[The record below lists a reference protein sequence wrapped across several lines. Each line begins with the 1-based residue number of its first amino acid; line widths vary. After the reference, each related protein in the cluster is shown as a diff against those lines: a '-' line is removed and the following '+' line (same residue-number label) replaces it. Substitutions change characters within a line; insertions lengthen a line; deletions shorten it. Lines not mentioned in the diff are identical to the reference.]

1 MASAH
6 PSETIPTPGTEK
18 ETSMNTHKRWT
29 VEILINEHD
38 HKTRALARLDTH
50 DDQHTHGQG
59 IARRSTIDTNP
70 PQICDQLAVAR
81 ALSELAN
88 KLAARAGRNLE
99 RDHA

>member
-1 MASAH
+1 
-6 PSETIPTPGTEK
+6 
-18 ETSMNTHKRWT
+18 MNTHKRWT

-70 PQICDQLAVAR
+70 RQICDQLAAAR